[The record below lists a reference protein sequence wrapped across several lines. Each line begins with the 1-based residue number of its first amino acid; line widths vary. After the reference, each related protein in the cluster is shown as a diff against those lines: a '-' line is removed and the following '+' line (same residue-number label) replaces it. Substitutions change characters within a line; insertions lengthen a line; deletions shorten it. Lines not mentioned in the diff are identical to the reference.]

1 MIKRISDR
9 KYNNYKTMDMKKL
22 SIIKAIMLTGMFVLL
37 NGCTTKFDELNVS
50 PNSATV
56 VPASNVLGRGIL
68 SITGTLF
75 GERLDIYY
83 AGSYSGHLAAIGAG
97 DYEYRVDI
105 NNSMWR
111 GMYIGM
117 TYLVDAANVA
127 TKENNQNIYA
137 AALTMKAYAAQKTT
151 DMWGKIPYTEAFQ
164 LQSKAVL
171 YPKYDDQPVVYNAI
185 LAELKQAADIFKA
198 SPADAIG
205 PGDLLFKGDVTKW
218 RKFCNSLRLRVAIRM
233 SSIDP
238 ATATGVINEVLGD
251 PVSYPVITANTDNAY
266 MFFPGVT
273 PDQEYWYQRL
283 GTTTGIYT
291 DQYRTNDVLI
301 STLKAYAD
309 PRLPVY
315 ARTNK
320 WGVYGGY
327 KFGPAQ
333 LSDTTNN
340 GNNVSGI
347 GTRFANDPKGFSPF
361 MNCAEVSFI
370 EAEAFQKL
378 GVSGNA
384 QTAYETGINLSLSE
398 NGISAPSISTYLTEP
413 EVAWGSGLTTNLQ
426 KIYLQKWICL
436 YKQSVEAW
444 SEARRTDIP
453 LMTNV
458 SKNYASSHNRPP
470 FRMAYADEEK
480 SLNKNFPTSV
490 GETDIFWGTQ
500 MWWDTRT
507 GVH

>member
-1 MIKRISDR
+1 MMKSITNILNKIIKTI
-9 KYNNYKTMDMKKL
+9 DMKNI

-37 NGCTTKFDELNVS
+37 NGCTAKFEELNVS

-56 VPASNVLGRGIL
+56 VPASNVLGRGML
-68 SITGTLF
+68 SIAGTLF

-83 AGSYSGHLAAIGAG
+83 AGSYSGHLAAIGTG

-111 GMYIGM
+111 GMFIGT

-137 AALTMKAYAAQKTT
+137 AALTLKAYAAHKIT
-151 DMWGKIPYTEAFQ
+151 DMWGKIPYTEAFK
-164 LQSKAVL
+164 LQSDGLL
-171 YPKYDDQPVVYNAI
+171 YPVYDQESVAYNAI
-185 LAELKQAADIFKA
+185 LAELKQAADIFKTGTG
-198 SPADAIG
+198 SLG

-233 SSIDP
+233 SSADAAK
-238 ATATGVINEVLGD
+238 ATAVISEILGD
-251 PVSYPVITANTDNAY
+251 PASYPVMTLNTENAY
-266 MFFPGVT
+266 LFFPGIS
-273 PDQEYWYQRL
+273 PDIEYWYQRL
-283 GTTTGIYT
+283 GTTTGTYT

-301 STLKAYAD
+301 STLKANSD

-320 WGVYGGY
+320 WGAYNGY
-327 KFGPAQ
+327 KFGPTQ
-333 LSDTTNN
+333 LSDTLNN

-361 MNCAEVSFI
+361 MNCAEISFI
-370 EAEAFQKL
+370 KAEAYARNL
-378 GVSGNA
+378 VTGTA
-384 QTAYETGINLSLSE
+384 QTAYEAGITLSLSE
-398 NGISAPSISTYLTEP
+398 NGIAAAAITTYLAQP
-413 EVAWGSGLTTNLQ
+413 GVAWGAVAADNLK
-426 KIYLQKWICL
+426 KIYLQKWLCL

-444 SEARRTDIP
+444 AESRRTDVP
-453 LMTNV
+453 LMTNI
-458 SKNYASSHNRPP
+458 SKNYSSTHTRPP

-480 SLNKNFPTSV
+480 SLNKNFPTTV
-490 GETDIFWGTQ
+490 VETDIFWGTQ
-500 MWWDTRT
+500 MWWDKRT
-507 GVH
+507 GIH